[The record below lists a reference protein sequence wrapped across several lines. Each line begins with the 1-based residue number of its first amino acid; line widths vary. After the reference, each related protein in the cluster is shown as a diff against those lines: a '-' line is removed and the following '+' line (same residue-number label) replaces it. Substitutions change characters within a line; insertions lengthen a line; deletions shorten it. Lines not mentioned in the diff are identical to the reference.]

1 MPKTATGK
9 VQRRNVAKIMMESEK
24 KAAYEPKHL
33 ILTPEPSTVPVK
45 KIVLPTGAALIAKA
59 LQQLDIKVIFGLVGI
74 PIVQIAEE
82 AIALGIRFIAFRNE
96 QAASYAA
103 TAYGYLSGRPGVC
116 LVVGGP
122 GVLHAIAGIGNAT
135 ANAWPMM
142 LLAGSNETHQTGKG
156 AFQELDAVSLLT
168 PLTKATTRVAL
179 NAISTPIHEA
189 YRSAFYGRAGSSFV
203 DLPADVIQGEDG
215 EDGGINAEAMLPPPR
230 IGPDPAKIVEVAKV
244 IKTAEA
250 PLIIV
255 GKGAAYARAEVNIRK
270 LVEQTDI
277 PFLPTPMGKGI
288 IADSHPLNAA
298 SARSTAL
305 RNADVVLILGAR
317 LNWILHFG
325 EGARWNPSSRLIQ
338 VDACSEEIGKNG
350 GDPDLS
356 IVGDVGITASELS
369 IALKDWK
376 YSLNTA
382 FHHSLKCSA
391 DKNEIKA
398 AQVAKIDRT
407 PMTYHRVFNII
418 KLTLA
423 KLSPPFNNNLV
434 YISEGANTMDISRSV
449 FTVEQPRLRLDAGT
463 NATMGV
469 GLGYAIAAHAY
480 YNDPGHVTV
489 CPTASA
495 TAPLR
500 KKIVCIEG
508 DSAFGF
514 SMPEVETMARYG
526 MDVLVFVINNGG
538 IYHGDAR
545 SSEDW
550 NDLREKGRLR
560 STSLGYEVGYEKMA
574 EMCGGKGYVVRTPK
588 ELEKATEEG
597 WRADV
602 PVVVNVIVEAG
613 EGKKLVSLSSS

>member
-1 MPKTATGK
+1 
-9 VQRRNVAKIMMESEK
+9 MESEK
-24 KAAYEPKHL
+24 KAVYEPKDL
-33 ILTPEPSTVPVK
+33 MLAPEPSTVPVK
-45 KIVLPTGAALIAKA
+45 KIALPTGAASIAKA
-59 LQQLDIKVIFGLVGI
+59 LQQLDVRVIFGLVGI
-74 PIVQIAEE
+74 PVVQIAEE

-135 ANAWPMM
+135 ANAWPLM

-168 PLTKATTRVAL
+168 PLTKSTTRVAL
-179 NAISTPIHEA
+179 DAISAPIHEA
-189 YRSAFYGRAGSSFV
+189 YRSAFYGRAGCSFV
-203 DLPADVIQGEDG
+203 DLPADVIQGKSGRID
-215 EDGGINAEAMLPPPR
+215 AEGVPPPPR
-230 IGPDPAKIVEVAKV
+230 IGPDPARIIEVAKL
-244 IKTAEA
+244 IKAAKA

-255 GKGAAYARAEVNIRK
+255 GKGASYSRAEFNIGK

-277 PFLPTPMGKGI
+277 PFLPTPMGKGVL
-288 IADSHPLNAA
+288 ADSHPLNVA

-305 RNADVVLILGAR
+305 RDSDVVLILGAR

-325 EGARWNPSSRLIQ
+325 EGQKWNPSSRLIQ
-338 VDACSEEIGKNG
+338 VDACTEEIGKNG

-356 IVGDVGITASELS
+356 IIGDVGLTASELS
-369 IALKDWK
+369 VALKYWK
-376 YSLNTA
+376 YPPNTS
-382 FHHSLKCSA
+382 FRQSLKSSA

-398 AQVAKIDRT
+398 AQTAKIDRT
-407 PMTYHRVFNII
+407 PMTYHRVFDII
-418 KLTLA
+418 KQTFA
-423 KLSPPFNNNLV
+423 KLSPPSNNDIV
-434 YISEGANTMDISRSV
+434 YVSEGANTMDISRSI

-480 YNDPGHVTV
+480 YNDPGHISV
-489 CPTASA
+489 CPTNGT

-500 KKIVCIEG
+500 KKVVCIEG

-550 NDLREKGRLR
+550 NELREKGKLR

-574 EMCGGKGYVVRTPK
+574 EMCGGKGYVVRTPE

-597 WRADV
+597 WTADV

-613 EGKKLVSLSSS
+613 EEKKLVSLCIP

>member
-1 MPKTATGK
+1 
-9 VQRRNVAKIMMESEK
+9 MESEK
-24 KAAYEPKHL
+24 KAVYEPKDL
-33 ILTPEPSTVPVK
+33 MLTPEPSTVPVK
-45 KIVLPTGAALIAKA
+45 KIVLPTGAASIAKA

-74 PIVQIAEE
+74 PVVQIAEE

-103 TAYGYLSGRPGVC
+103 TAYGYLSGRPGIC

-122 GVLHAIAGIGNAT
+122 GVFHAVAGIENAT

-142 LLAGSNETHQTGKG
+142 LLAGSNETHLTGKG

-168 PLTKATTRVAL
+168 PLTKATTREAL
-179 NAISTPIHEA
+179 DAISTPIHEA
-189 YRSAFYGRAGSSFV
+189 YRSAFYGRAGCSFV
-203 DLPADVIQGEDG
+203 DLPADVIQGKSG
-215 EDGGINAEAMLPPPR
+215 RINAERVPPPPR
-230 IGPDPAKIVEVAKV
+230 IGPDPAKIIEVAKL
-244 IKTAEA
+244 IKTAES
-250 PLIIV
+250 PLIII
-255 GKGAAYARAEVNIRK
+255 GKGAAYSRAESNIAK
-270 LVEQTDI
+270 LVEQTEI
-277 PFLPTPMGKGI
+277 PFLPTPMGKGVL
-288 IADSHPLNAA
+288 ADSHPLNVA

-325 EGARWNPSSRLIQ
+325 EGEKWNPSSRLIQ

-350 GDPDLS
+350 GDLDLS
-356 IVGDVGITASELS
+356 IIGDVGLTTSELS
-369 IALKDWK
+369 VALKYWK
-376 YSLNTA
+376 YPPNTG
-382 FHHSLKCSA
+382 FRNSLKSSA

-398 AQVAKIDRT
+398 AQTAKIDKT
-407 PMTYHRVFNII
+407 PMTYHRVFDII
-418 KLTLA
+418 KLTFA
-423 KLSPPFNNNLV
+423 KLSPPSNNNIV

-480 YNDPGHVTV
+480 YNGPGHMSV
-489 CPTASA
+489 CPTAST
-495 TAPLR
+495 TAPQR

-514 SMPEVETMARYG
+514 SMPEVETMARCG
-526 MDVLVFVINNGG
+526 MDVLIFVINNGG

-550 NDLREKGRLR
+550 NELREKDRLR

-574 EMCGGKGYVVRTPK
+574 EMCGGKGYVVRTPE

-602 PVVVNVIVEAG
+602 PVVVNVIIEAG
-613 EGKKLVSLSSS
+613 EGKKLVSLSDSRRCLR